1 MNKLKTLMIAAATAA
16 GALTMAGTAQAT
28 TVVCVDSAAAVCSF
42 DGSGGGWNNVKVA
55 KKSTATQSFA
65 LTLPAP
71 GELHISISSFYL
83 DLVSLSFGGVTL
95 TGLTKGDVYTFAVTP
110 SNTPQLLT
118 VVMKN
123 TKTKDYGYSAQ
134 LDFAPIP
141 EPAAWGLMIAGFGMT
156 GGALRR
162 RRTAR
167 VAIA

>member
-42 DGSGGGWNNVKVA
+42 DGFGGGWNNVKVA

-65 LTLPAP
+65 LTLNAP
-71 GELHISISSFYL
+71 GTLNVTISSTYL
-83 DLVSLSFGGVTL
+83 DLISLEFGGVKL
-95 TGLTKGDVYTFAVTP
+95 TGITKGDTYTFAVTP

-123 TKTKDYGYSAQ
+123 PKTKDYGYSAQ
-134 LDFAPIP
+134 LDFAAVP
-141 EPAAWGLMIAGFGMT
+141 EPAAWGLMIAGFGMA

-162 RRTAR
+162 RRTPR

>member
-16 GALTMAGTAQAT
+16 SALTMAGTAQAT

-42 DGSGGGWNNVKVA
+42 DGFGGGWNNVKVT
-55 KKSTATQSFA
+55 KKTTASQSFA
-65 LTLPAP
+65 LTLKAP
-71 GELHISISSFYL
+71 GELHVSISSFYL
-83 DLVSLSFGGVTL
+83 DLVSLTFGGVTL
-95 TGLTKGDVYTFAVTP
+95 SGINKGDVYSFTVIP

-134 LDFAPIP
+134 LDFAPVP
-141 EPAAWGLMIAGFGMT
+141 EPAAWGLMIAGFGMA

-162 RRTAR
+162 RRNER
-167 VAIA
+167 LAIA